1 MTLDLTAL
9 AAAYAVGVALLLMG
23 YVLAGPVW
31 VERHSIQ
38 LAGPGRARR
47 VSGFGANGLC
57 SPLAPP
63 SSPPCAVSQTSP
75 SSMTSSCPTGAQRSA
90 FCLPLD

>member
-9 AAAYAVGVALLLMG
+9 AAAYAVGVALMLMG

-38 LAGPGRARR
+38 LAGPGRPRR
-47 VSGFGANGLC
+47 VSGFWGE
-57 SPLAPP
+57 
-63 SSPPCAVSQTSP
+63 
-75 SSMTSSCPTGAQRSA
+75 
-90 FCLPLD
+90 